1 MREFPSITDQERK
14 LIAEG
19 WYPHVPKAEMDV
31 TLMQFMTNGLTE
43 CSAPLASYV
52 LNRVGE
58 WLDGGERFRG
68 DGTFEANWREQGDEK
83 TCTLSRKSD
92 GALWA
97 VDWGRH
103 EYLPDARA
111 ITISL
116 IDQDGE
122 RIEIATG
129 EITTKRPGSGN
140 RLGLTNFLGFAISPV
155 VGTVDGYVRTGAFD
169 DLCAFSDAV
178 RGSIPDKL
186 LKVNK
191 KNAVTVGHVSRLKS
205 LDRIL
210 EADGGLPGRICA
222 ARQMMATADVCRIAG
237 DWMQEQYAPL
247 IEGLRDQG
255 AVWGKG
261 MLSYNDMDY
270 YCCLVDF
277 SDGSIGLFSDNIA
290 ACADEHAYVAR
301 LETDGD
307 IVNSVA
313 VHVFRKGDHDYQA
326 MIDAIGEGSALPDF
340 VYDYER
346 QTPSFPGGRYGW
358 HGMNMFLWQ
367 SLSDCVYGLRNGEID
382 EEDARYWLGSPE
394 DDGASLRS

>member
-1 MREFPSITDQERK
+1 MRELASITDRERR
-14 LIAEG
+14 LIADG
-19 WYPHVPKAEMDV
+19 WYPHVPKMEMDE
-31 TLMQFMTNGLTE
+31 TLMQFMTNGMAE

-58 WLDGGERFRG
+58 WLDGGEHFQG
-68 DGTFEANWREQGDEK
+68 DTTFNASWREQGDGK

-92 GALWA
+92 GATWT
-97 VDWGRH
+97 VSWGRH
-103 EYLPDARA
+103 EYLAGARA
-111 ITISL
+111 IAISR
-116 IDQDGE
+116 IDQFGE
-122 RIEIATG
+122 SIEIATG
-129 EITTKRPGSGN
+129 EITTKLPGSGN
-140 RLGLTNFLGFAISPV
+140 RLGLTNFLGFASPPV
-155 VGTVDGYVRTGAFD
+155 LGTVDGNARTGAFN
-169 DLCAFSDAV
+169 DLCVFSEAV

-191 KNAVTVGHVSRLKS
+191 KQTVTVAHVSRLKS
-205 LDRIL
+205 LERIL

-222 ARQMMATADVCRIAG
+222 ARQMMATSDVTRIAG
-237 DWMQEQYAPL
+237 DWMQKQYPRL
-247 IEGLRDQG
+247 IDGLRARG
-255 AVWGKG
+255 AKWGKG

-270 YCCLVDF
+270 FCCLVDF
-277 SDGSIGLFSDNIA
+277 SDGSIGLFSDNSA

-301 LETDGD
+301 LEMDGD

-346 QTPSFPGGRYGW
+346 QMPSFSGGRYGW

-382 EEDARYWLGSPE
+382 EADARYWLGSPE
-394 DDGASLRS
+394 ADGPALRG

>member
-1 MREFPSITDQERK
+1 MTEPASITDQERN
-14 LIAEG
+14 LIADG
-19 WYPHVPKAEMDV
+19 WYPHIPKAEMDV

-43 CSAPLASYV
+43 CSSPLASYV

-68 DGTFEANWREQGDEK
+68 DGTFEASWREQGGER

-92 GALWA
+92 GAAWT
-97 VDWGRH
+97 VTWGRH
-103 EYLPDARA
+103 EYLEGARA
-111 ITISL
+111 LTISR
-116 IDQDGE
+116 IDRDGE
-122 RIEIATG
+122 GIEIATG
-129 EITTKRPGSGN
+129 EITTRLPDSGN
-140 RLGLTNFLGFAISPV
+140 RLGLTNIFGFTVSPI

-169 DLCAFSDAV
+169 DLCTFSNAV

-186 LKVNK
+186 LNVNK
-191 KNAVTVGHVSRLKS
+191 KNAVTVAHVSRLKS
-205 LDRIL
+205 LEKVLR
-210 EADGGLPGRICA
+210 ADGGLPGQICA
-222 ARQMMATADVCRIAG
+222 ARQMMATGDVCRVAG
-237 DWMQEQYAPL
+237 DWMREQYAPL
-247 IEGLRDQG
+247 IVGLRDLG
-255 AVWGKG
+255 AEWGKG
-261 MLSYNDMDY
+261 ILSYNDMDY

-301 LETDGD
+301 LELDGD

-313 VHVFRKGDHDYQA
+313 VYVFRKGEDDYQA
-326 MIDAIGEGSALPDF
+326 VIDAIGEGSALPDF

-358 HGMNMFLWQ
+358 RGMNMFLWQ

-382 EEDARYWLGSPE
+382 EGDARYWLRSPE
-394 DDGASLRS
+394 DGEPSIRA